1 MAKRVSV
8 DRWLFTVT
16 MLLVFVGLVMV
27 FSASAVMARERFG
40 SPYAFLLKQLI
51 WAAAGLVAMV
61 VAMRVDYGRYK
72 HPGLVFSL
80 LGFTTLLLISVFFLD
95 RSHNTHRWI
104 HAGGFSFQPSE
115 LAKPVLILFLAYFL
129 ASRARTMPNSTTS
142 STSSPMPSFMPSF
155 MDDWRTTLLPAAAPV
170 VLLLGLIVLQP
181 DLGTAIA
188 CAGIAACI
196 LYVAGMRLRYF
207 GYAFGASL
215 LPLYFLIFHVSWRR
229 DRILAFLNP
238 YADRQKTGFHIIQSL
253 IAVGTG
259 GVTGTGL
266 MEGKQKLFYL
276 PEPHTDF
283 IFAVTAE
290 ELGLVGAMFVVTLFA
305 IFLWRGMRASW
316 RTNEVFGR
324 YLAVGIT
331 SMVVLQAFIN
341 ISVVLGM
348 MPTKG
353 IPLPLV
359 SYGGSSLFVTL
370 ASVGVLL
377 NITKQAE

>member
-1 MAKRVSV
+1 
-8 DRWLFTVT
+8 
-16 MLLVFVGLVMV
+16 
-27 FSASAVMARERFG
+27 
-40 SPYAFLLKQLI
+40 
-51 WAAAGLVAMV
+51 
-61 VAMRVDYGRYK
+61 
-72 HPGLVFSL
+72 
-80 LGFTTLLLISVFFLD
+80 
-95 RSHNTHRWI
+95 
-104 HAGGFSFQPSE
+104 
-115 LAKPVLILFLAYFL
+115 
-129 ASRARTMPNSTTS
+129 
-142 STSSPMPSFMPSF
+142 
-155 MDDWRTTLLPAAAPV
+155 MDDWRNTLAPAAAPV
-170 VLLLGLIVLQP
+170 VVLLGLIVLQP

-196 LYVAGMRLRYF
+196 LYVAGMRMRYF
-207 GYAFGASL
+207 AYAFGASL
-215 LPLYFLIFHVSWRR
+215 VPLYFLIFHVSFRR
-229 DRILAFLNP
+229 DRILAFMNP
-238 YADRQKTGFHIIQSL
+238 YAERQKAGFHLIQSL

-259 GVTGTGL
+259 GITGTGL

-290 ELGLVGAMFVVTLFA
+290 ELGLVGALFVVTLFA

-316 RTNEVFGR
+316 RTEDIFGR

-370 ASVGVLL
+370 ACVGVLL

>member
-40 SPYAFLLKQLI
+40 SPYAFLSKQLI
-51 WAAAGLVAMV
+51 WASAGLVAMV
-61 VAMRVDYGRYK
+61 VAMRVDYRRYR
-72 HPGLVFSL
+72 HPALVCSL
-80 LGFTTLLLISVFFLD
+80 LGITVLLLISVFFLD
-95 RSHNTHRWI
+95 RTHNTHRWI

-115 LAKPVLILFLAYFL
+115 LAKPAMILFLAYFL
-129 ASRARTMPNSTTS
+129 ESRAKT
-142 STSSPMPSFMPSF
+142 
-155 MDDWRTTLLPAAAPV
+155 MDDWRSTLMPAAAPV
-170 VLLLGLIVLQP
+170 LLLLALIVLQP

-259 GVTGTGL
+259 GITGTGL

-316 RTNEVFGR
+316 RTENVFGR

-370 ASVGVLL
+370 ACVGVLL